1 MSKGGFVRHCRG
13 KREPSGKPE
22 HAEGGEGTGDGVDE
36 EAEEDSEGADTSSL
50 LPCPV
55 EGCIRTYQRYHNL
68 ERHLLFGKCK
78 LVSEKYTLLDTAKLA
93 YAEKVQEG
101 FTTQPTLAAP
111 TTTEVSSEA
120 PLVQG
125 WALKGTKKA
134 TRFNE
139 NQRQYLDNKFQ
150 IGQESGHK
158 VDPEKV
164 SRDMRYARKDNGER
178 RFDVEEFL
186 TAQQIQSYFSRTAAK
201 LKHAVTAQS
210 GHDSIDDNDSQAAK
224 EQEAY
229 SYARFSVLRQC
240 KLLHPIVYDTL
251 NICSL
256 YSSNKLSKLSVAQLR
271 LICSFYNMDIEEQQS
286 KRKAPY
292 ITFISDLVGSCSCTK
307 V

>member
-1 MSKGGFVRHCRG
+1 MRHCRG

-22 HAEGGEGTGDGVDE
+22 DAEGEEAGDGVDE
-36 EAEEDSEGADTSSL
+36 EAEENSEGADTSSL

-139 NQRQYLDNKFQ
+139 NQRQYLDSKFQ

-210 GHDSIDDNDSQAAK
+210 GHDSIDDNDSQAAQ

-240 KLLHPIVYDTL
+240 ELLHPIVYDTL

>member
-1 MSKGGFVRHCRG
+1 MGLCDIVEESANHPGNLNMLKVKRARVTVWTRRQKRIVKGRMLARCCHALLRDAYAPIRG
-13 KREPSGKPE
+13 
-22 HAEGGEGTGDGVDE
+22 T
-36 EAEEDSEGADTSSL
+36 T
-50 LPCPV
+50 
-55 EGCIRTYQRYHNL
+55 NL

-93 YAEKVQEG
+93 YAKKVQEG

-139 NQRQYLDNKFQ
+139 NQRQYFDNKFQ
-150 IGQESGHK
+150 IEQESGHK

-201 LKHAVTAQS
+201 LKHAITAQS
-210 GHDSIDDNDSQAAK
+210 GK
-224 EQEAY
+224 
-229 SYARFSVLRQC
+229 
-240 KLLHPIVYDTL
+240 
-251 NICSL
+251 
-256 YSSNKLSKLSVAQLR
+256 
-271 LICSFYNMDIEEQQS
+271 
-286 KRKAPY
+286 
-292 ITFISDLVGSCSCTK
+292 
-307 V
+307 